1 MLFTR
6 EDLVNRLRAG
16 VVTVTF
22 EKVDGSVRVMS
33 CTLQPQY
40 LPEEYRDRAP
50 MLTEEAGN
58 AISVWDLAA
67 NQWRSFRVGS
77 VRNISN

>member
-6 EDLVNRLRAG
+6 EDIVNRLRNG

-33 CTLQPQY
+33 CTLQPQF
-40 LPEEYRDRAP
+40 LPEEYRNKPP
-50 MLTEEAGN
+50 MLTETEGN
-58 AISVWDLAA
+58 SISVWDVGVS
-67 NQWRSFRVGS
+67 QWRSFRVGS
-77 VRNISN
+77 VRSIS